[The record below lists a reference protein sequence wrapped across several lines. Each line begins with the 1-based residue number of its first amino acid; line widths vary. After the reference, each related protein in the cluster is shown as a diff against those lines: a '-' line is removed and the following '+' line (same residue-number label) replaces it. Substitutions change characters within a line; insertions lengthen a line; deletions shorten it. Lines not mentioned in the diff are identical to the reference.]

1 MPPGK
6 SQSAPDTDALYESA
20 VKALARRAR
29 SSGQMR
35 ELLRKRKGGKSEIEA
50 VVQRLKENGYLDDAR
65 FARFFVAARL
75 ENDLHGPARVRR
87 DLAARRVKPEIA
99 EAALQR
105 GYQAVD
111 EGLLLRDYLRRK
123 VRLSRPLNKPSA
135 VAALYRRLLRAG
147 FRSDTIVRELKG
159 LLGGSLYQAPAATE
173 PVRWDE
179 LLDSLPETP
188 DPESEPRA

>member
-1 MPPGK
+1 MTSRK
-6 SQSAPDTDALYESA
+6 SSSALDADSLYESA

-35 ELLRKRKGGKSEIEA
+35 ELLRKRKADKKDIEA
-50 VVQRLKENGYLDDAR
+50 VVQRLKENGYLDDTR
-65 FARFFVAARL
+65 FARAFVAARL
-75 ENDLHGPARVRR
+75 ENDLHGQARVRR
-87 DLAARRVKPEIA
+87 DLKARRVRPELI

-105 GYQAVD
+105 GFEAVD
-111 EGLLLRDYLRRK
+111 EGQLLRNYLRRK

>member
-1 MPPGK
+1 MTFRK
-6 SQSAPDTDALYESA
+6 SSSALDADSLYESA

-35 ELLRKRKGGKSEIEA
+35 ELLRKRKADKKDIEA

-65 FARFFVAARL
+65 FARAFVAARL
-75 ENDLHGPARVRR
+75 ENDLHGQARVRR

-105 GYQAVD
+105 GFEAVD
-111 EGLLLRDYLRRK
+111 EGQLLRNHLRRK

-135 VAALYRRLLRAG
+135 VAALFRRLLRAG

>member
-1 MPPGK
+1 MTSRK
-6 SQSAPDTDALYESA
+6 SSSALDADSLYESA

-29 SSGQMR
+29 SSGEMR
-35 ELLRKRKGGKSEIEA
+35 ELLRKRQAGKAEIEA

-65 FARFFVAARL
+65 FARAFVAARL
-75 ENDLHGPARVRR
+75 ENDLHGQARVRR
-87 DLAARRVKPEIA
+87 DLKARRVRPELI

-105 GYQAVD
+105 GFEAVD
-111 EGLLLRDYLRRK
+111 EGQLLRNYLRRK

-135 VAALYRRLLRAG
+135 VTALYRRLLRAG

>member
-1 MPPGK
+1 MTFRK
-6 SQSAPDTDALYESA
+6 SSSALDADSLYESA
-20 VKALARRAR
+20 VKALGRRAR
-29 SSGQMR
+29 SSGEMR

-50 VVQRLKENGYLDDAR
+50 VVQRLKENGYLDDTR
-65 FARFFVAARL
+65 FARAFVAARL
-75 ENDLHGPARVRR
+75 ENDLHGQARVRR
-87 DLAARRVKPEIA
+87 DLKARRVKPEIA

-105 GYQAVD
+105 GFEAVD
-111 EGLLLRDYLRRK
+111 EGQLLRNHLRRK